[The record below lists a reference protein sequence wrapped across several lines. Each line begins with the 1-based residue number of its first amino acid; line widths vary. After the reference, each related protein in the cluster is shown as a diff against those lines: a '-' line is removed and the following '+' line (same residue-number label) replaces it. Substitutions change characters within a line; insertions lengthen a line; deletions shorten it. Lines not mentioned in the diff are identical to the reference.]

1 MEAIWQ
7 IALLSSSVNKILTIH
22 GKQRRGSSIVTID
35 NIFFA
40 LLVGLV
46 VLIIMMLFRVF
57 KGPTVFDR
65 LNGLGV
71 IGTDA
76 IIILVIIGFLSGRE
90 EMFLDIAISYSILGF
105 IASVVIAKYLGGKG
119 ESKE

>member
-1 MEAIWQ
+1 
-7 IALLSSSVNKILTIH
+7 
-22 GKQRRGSSIVTID
+22 VTID

-46 VLIIMMLFRVF
+46 GLIILILFRVF
-57 KGPTVFDR
+57 KGPTIFDR

-76 IIILVIIGFLSGRE
+76 VIILVIIGFLSGRE
-90 EMFLDIAISYSILGF
+90 EMFLDIAISYAILGF
-105 IASVVIAKYLGGKG
+105 IASVVIAKYIGWKGGS
-119 ESKE
+119 EE